1 MLTLLS
7 SKELSSPSVVSGQQ
21 SLDSGVGPP
30 MLCVDRCVTLQHND
44 LDTKVHLRASFK
56 YATKLAN
63 SAMVSSSLVRES
75 SWNRFVFVEIISAT
89 LTVRL
94 VHCFLWMAQRIAS
107 FSSWSKPMDATAPQ
121 SYMYKLLNIEREFW
135 TDYYLMP
142 PPSYSFVHYIS
153 TISNSKQNYHCLYCI
168 CVIDLCQNTAHHR
181 IF

>member
-1 MLTLLS
+1 M
-7 SKELSSPSVVSGQQ
+7 
-21 SLDSGVGPP
+21 
-30 MLCVDRCVTLQHND
+30 DRRVTLQQND
-44 LDTKVHLRASFK
+44 LGTKVDLRASFK

-63 SAMVSSSLVRES
+63 SAMVSSSLVREA
-75 SWNRFVFVEIISAT
+75 SWNRFVFVEMISAT

-94 VHCFLWMAQRIAS
+94 VHCFLWMTRRTVS

-121 SYMYKLLNIEREFW
+121 SYMYELLNIQREFW

-168 CVIDLCQNTAHHR
+168 SLIVLCQNTAHHR
-181 IF
+181 IFWLIFFFFVSN

>member
-1 MLTLLS
+1 M
-7 SKELSSPSVVSGQQ
+7 
-21 SLDSGVGPP
+21 
-30 MLCVDRCVTLQHND
+30 DRCVTLQQND
-44 LDTKVHLRASFK
+44 LGTKVDLRASFK
-56 YATKLAN
+56 YATKPAI
-63 SAMVSSSLVRES
+63 SAMVSSSLVREA
-75 SWNRFVFVEIISAT
+75 SWNRFVFVEMISAT

-94 VHCFLWMAQRIAS
+94 VHCFLWMTRRTV
-107 FSSWSKPMDATAPQ
+107 FLSSWSKPMDATAPQ
-121 SYMYKLLNIEREFW
+121 SYMYELLHIQREFW